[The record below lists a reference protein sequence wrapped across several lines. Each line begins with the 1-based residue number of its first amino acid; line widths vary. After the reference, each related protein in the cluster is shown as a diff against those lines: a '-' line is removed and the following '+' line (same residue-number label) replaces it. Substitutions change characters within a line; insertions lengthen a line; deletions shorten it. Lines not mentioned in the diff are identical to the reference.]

1 MAVVFGRELELVV
14 GSPLL
19 SFLLKKG
26 LVGGQKNGMT
36 CGVALKGMNLGI

>member
-1 MAVVFGRELELVV
+1 MAVVFGRELELVG

-36 CGVALKGMNLGI
+36 CVALKGMNLGI